1 MYMEQFWQD
10 FTIYISSITVIVAGG
25 SWIIRKLIDNF
36 FSHKLEKFK
45 AQLEKEHTRYQITY
59 DKLHTERAVVI
70 KETYQKL
77 VDVYKA
83 FHSYMNPMQL
93 TGELTTE
100 EKQKI
105 AAEKANDF
113 IIYFDRNR
121 IFFEDAQ
128 SEKIDKL
135 RDSLWDCWTSF
146 GLSKDLREDRQR
158 KDGIAMWQ
166 KVWDKLNTEIPQI
179 KKEVEKEFQKII
191 GLE

>member
-1 MYMEQFWQD
+1 MEEF
-10 FTIYISSITVIVAGG
+10 FKNFLVYISSTAVIVAGA
-25 SWIIRKLIDNF
+25 SWILRKLIDNF
-36 FSHKLEKFK
+36 FSHKLEQFK

-83 FHSYMNPMQL
+83 FHSYMNPMQWG
-93 TGELTTE
+93 GEPTME

-121 IFFEDAQ
+121 IFFEDSLA
-128 SEKIDKL
+128 EKIDRL
-135 RDSLWDCWTSF
+135 RDALWDCWTSF
-146 GLSKDLREDRQR
+146 GLSKDLRNDRQH
-158 KDGIAMWQ
+158 KDGLDMWH
-166 KVWDKLNTEIPQI
+166 KIWEKLNTEVPTI